1 MIMLRA
7 SEERKQ
13 KKSTVRDKQAM
24 GMTRK
29 GEERCSQFCGFQV
42 SWCRVFKSAPVK
54 WELFILETLMSL
66 LDKRGN
72 KSVASFLLFHPGNP
86 QEQMFHASQQ
96 QFL

>member
-1 MIMLRA
+1 MIILRT

-13 KKSTVRDKQAM
+13 ISTVRDKQAM

-54 WELFILETLMSL
+54 GDLWVLETLIGL
-66 LDKRGN
+66 VGKGQN
-72 KSVASFLLFHPGNP
+72 KSIASFLLFHPGNP
-86 QEQMFHASQQ
+86 QEQMFHVSQQ